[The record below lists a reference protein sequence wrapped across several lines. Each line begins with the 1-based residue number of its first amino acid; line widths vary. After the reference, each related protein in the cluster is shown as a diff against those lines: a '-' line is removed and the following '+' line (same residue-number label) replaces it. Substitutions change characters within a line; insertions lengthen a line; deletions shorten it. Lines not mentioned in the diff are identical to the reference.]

1 MELLLFVL
9 AIVGIGLLVLLYQ
22 IYTVI
27 YNFYVDLRREDT
39 LFNFSRFVLAL
50 EKFTSE
56 LRKESSRRDEE
67 LRLRREENVL
77 RTKK

>member
-1 MELLLFVL
+1 MELLLFVPPPPPPPPPPP
-9 AIVGIGLLVLLYQ
+9 LYQ

-27 YNFYVDLRREDT
+27 YNFYVDLKREDT

-77 RTKK
+77 KTKK

>member
-9 AIVGIGLLVLLYQ
+9 AIVGIGLLVLLYP

-27 YNFYVDLRREDT
+27 YNFYIDLIKEDT

-67 LRLRREENVL
+67 LRLRRKSERE
-77 RTKK
+77 

>member
-1 MELLLFVL
+1 MELLLFVI
-9 AIVGIGLLVLLYQ
+9 AIVGIGLLVLFYH

-27 YNFYVDLRREDT
+27 YNFYIDLKREDT

-67 LRLRREENVL
+67 LRLRRKSERE
-77 RTKK
+77 

>member
-22 IYTVI
+22 IYIVI
-27 YNFYVDLRREDT
+27 YNFYIDLKREDT

-67 LRLRREENVL
+67 LRLRRKSERE
-77 RTKK
+77 

>member
-9 AIVGIGLLVLLYQ
+9 AIVGIGLLVLLYE
-22 IYTVI
+22 IYTVF
-27 YNFYVDLRREDT
+27 YNFYVDLKREDT
-39 LFNFSRFVLAL
+39 LFNSSRFVRAL

-67 LRLRREENVL
+67 LRLRRKSERE
-77 RTKK
+77 

>member
-9 AIVGIGLLVLLYQ
+9 AIVGIGLLVLFYQ

-27 YNFYVDLRREDT
+27 YNFYIDLKREDT
-39 LFNFSRFVLAL
+39 LFTFSRFVLAL

-77 RTKK
+77 KTKK

>member
-1 MELLLFVL
+1 MELLLFVI
-9 AIVGIGLLVLLYQ
+9 AIIGIGLLVLFYH

-27 YNFYVDLRREDT
+27 YNFYVDLKREDT

-67 LRLRREENVL
+67 LRLRRKSERE
-77 RTKK
+77 

>member
-27 YNFYVDLRREDT
+27 YNFYVDLKREDT
-39 LFNFSRFVLAL
+39 LFTFSRFVLTP

-56 LRKESSRRDEE
+56 LRKESNRRDEE

-77 RTKK
+77 KTKK

>member
-1 MELLLFVL
+1 MELLLFIAV
-9 AIVGIGLLVLLYQ
+9 IVGIGLLVLLYQ
-22 IYTVI
+22 IYVVI
-27 YNFYVDLRREDT
+27 YNFYIDLKREDT

-56 LRKESSRRDEE
+56 LRKESERRDEE

-77 RTKK
+77 KTKK

>member
-9 AIVGIGLLVLLYQ
+9 VIVGIGLLVLLYQ

-27 YNFYVDLRREDT
+27 YNFYEDLRREDT

-56 LRKESSRRDEE
+56 LRKESNRRDEE
-67 LRLRREENVL
+67 LRLRRKSERE
-77 RTKK
+77 

>member
-1 MELLLFVL
+1 MELLLFVI
-9 AIVGIGLLVLLYQ
+9 AIVGIGLLVLLYH

-27 YNFYVDLRREDT
+27 YNFYIDLRREDT

-56 LRKESSRRDEE
+56 LRKESIRRDEE
-67 LRLRREENVL
+67 LRLRRKSERE
-77 RTKK
+77 

>member
-1 MELLLFVL
+1 MELLLFIAV
-9 AIVGIGLLVLLYQ
+9 IVGIGLLALLYQ

-77 RTKK
+77 KTKK